1 MFTNNYIN
9 FQEMRFFYITSS
21 ISNNFG
27 KVYKFTGTD
36 GTTLGASSTYTL
48 SAQKFS
54 SQSDI
59 GYRMSRPRC
68 RNFPT
73 LTENNV
79 YCGVYF
85 GSGSTPATKNDYKL
99 ESPITSGLTVVEPSP
114 TPISCSENG
123 KYEIMGVYTVT
134 NSSDAEINIWE
145 IGIVTQLC
153 DWNVLMERTVLTEPV
168 TIAPGKTKIIN
179 YKLTFNQSVS

>member
-9 FQEMRFFYITSS
+9 FQEMRFFGITSS
-21 ISNNFG
+21 VSNDFG
-27 KVYKFTGTD
+27 KKYRFTGTD
-36 GTTLGASSTYTL
+36 GTALGASSYPL
-48 SAQKFS
+48 DMRNFS
-54 SQSDI
+54 FDSEI
-59 GYRMSRPRC
+59 GYYLNRAKC

-99 ESPITSGLTVVEPSP
+99 ESPITSGLTIANPSIP
-114 TPISCSENG
+114 SISYSENG
-123 KYEIMGVYTVT
+123 KYEVMGVYSVT
-134 NSSDAEINIWE
+134 NSSDTEINIWE
-145 IGIVTQLC
+145 IGIVTQLV

-168 TIAPGKTKIIN
+168 TIAPGETKIIT
-179 YKLTFNQSVS
+179 YKITINQSVS